1 VADVTKESIRRTV
14 LILKDIDPALGRAAN
29 KTMKKAAEPM
39 VQEARSNIPEVP
51 TGTSKSGRPYWGTWG
66 GSSDRSWSASAAK
79 RGIVSKVNVRKG
91 RGAHDRVLLSMIQRN
106 AAGAIFDY
114 AGASGAYTV
123 GARGSAFTGSR
134 GLGLNGKPSRSMWRA
149 AEAKLPMVMSGLDAA
164 VGDMEKEINARLGAG
179 LARLV

>member
-29 KTMKKAAEPM
+29 KSMKKAAEPM
-39 VQEARSNIPEVP
+39 VQDARSRIPEVP
-51 TGTSKSGRPYWGTWG
+51 TGTSPTGRPNWGTWG

-91 RGAHDRVLLSMIQRN
+91 RGAHDRVLFSMIQRS

-114 AGASGAYTV
+114 AGS
-123 GARGSAFTGSR
+123 SGSR
-134 GLGLNGKPSRSMWRA
+134 TKGPRGAAFNSALSRHGGASRSMWPA

-164 VGDMEKEINARLGAG
+164 VSDMEKEINARLGAG

>member
-39 VQEARSNIPEVP
+39 VQDARSRIPEVP
-51 TGTSKSGRPYWGTWG
+51 TGVRRGNPNWKTWG
-66 GSSDRSWSASAAK
+66 GSSDRSWSASVVR

-114 AGASGAYTV
+114 AGASGAYTQGV
-123 GARGSAFTGSR
+123 RGAMFNRALTRHGS
-134 GLGLNGKPSRSMWRA
+134 PSRSMWPA

-164 VGDMEKEINARLGAG
+164 VSDMEKEINARLGAG